1 MLSVAMVS
9 VLMLSVVMLNVFVLN
24 VLMPSVVM
32 VSVIVLSVTAPM
44 ERCLRIL
51 SYASVVLGISSKKD
65 LKLKFEKNFFSPP
78 MALYLTCD
86 DTVVNYHE
94 IDHLKL
100 SYPLRD
106 ESSDS
111 DGDSDE
117 VTI

>member
-1 MLSVAMVS
+1 
-9 VLMLSVVMLNVFVLN
+9 
-24 VLMPSVVM
+24 
-32 VSVIVLSVTAPM
+32 
-44 ERCLRIL
+44 
-51 SYASVVLGISSKKD
+51 
-65 LKLKFEKNFFSPP
+65 

-117 VTI
+117 VTIYKTSYVRNLRFFIIS

>member
-1 MLSVAMVS
+1 
-9 VLMLSVVMLNVFVLN
+9 
-24 VLMPSVVM
+24 
-32 VSVIVLSVTAPM
+32 
-44 ERCLRIL
+44 
-51 SYASVVLGISSKKD
+51 
-65 LKLKFEKNFFSPP
+65 

-111 DGDSDE
+111 DGESDE
-117 VTI
+117 VKF